1 MTKQSF
7 MKGAMI
13 LLIAGII
20 NRLLGFV
27 PRIALPRIIGAE
39 GVGIYQLGYP
49 FLSVML
55 TIVIGGI
62 PLAVAKWI
70 AEAESQGDHRR
81 VKHIFRTAMLL
92 TVSLSLALTLLLL
105 LFAPLISSHVLP
117 DARVYQTFLCMTP
130 LVIIIGISSV
140 YRAYFQGM
148 QNMIPT
154 AVSQVTETIIR
165 IIIALVLA
173 AALLPFGLQWAAAGA
188 MLGTVAGE
196 IAGLAVTLYHYRK
209 ERRSKRFMEASAEAE
224 ANDQPNVNKHAWSK
238 RERPTPVLQRL
249 LKISVPVTAS
259 RLVGSLSYLFETI
272 LTNRSLAAAG
282 IVVGVATS
290 QYGALQGMVVPLIL
304 LPTALTYSLSVSL
317 IPSLSEAAARDDYA
331 LIQKRLLQSLRLSL
345 VSGAP
350 FVVIMT
356 LFAEP
361 LCRLIY
367 NHPDIAPM
375 LQLIAPFGLFI
386 YLQGPFQAALQAL
399 DKPGTALLNT
409 FIGAVIKLI
418 LIVQLASKPEL
429 GIYGAAIA
437 ICVNIAIVTALHG
450 WSVARSVGFRLP
462 YLDYI
467 KVCAAMTVMGAFAL
481 WLMNNAWLPH
491 EALNVMLA
499 SFGGLMI
506 YLVIMMIT
514 GIINRS
520 DLPRLPL
527 IGRLFKS

>member
-92 TVSLSLALTLLLL
+92 TVSLSIVLTLLLL

-130 LVIIIGISSV
+130 LVVIIGISSV

-154 AVSQVTETIIR
+154 AVSQVIETVIR
-165 IIIALVLA
+165 IIIALTLA
-173 AALLPFGLQWAAAGA
+173 AALLPYGLEWAAAGA

-209 ERRSKRFMEASAEAE
+209 DRRTKRAFESAENEEPPATKPTPLSF
-224 ANDQPNVNKHAWSK
+224 NT
-238 RERPTPVLQRL
+238 RPAPVLQRL

-290 QYGALQGMVVPLIL
+290 QYGALQGMIVPLIL

-317 IPSLSEAAARDDYA
+317 IPSLSEAAARGDYA

-350 FVVIMT
+350 FVVVMT

-361 LCRLIY
+361 LCRMIY
-367 NHPDIAPM
+367 NHPDVAPM
-375 LQLIAPFGLFI
+375 LRLIAPFGLFI

-437 ICVNIAIVTALHG
+437 ICANIAIVTALHG
-450 WSVARSVGFRLP
+450 WSVARSVGFHLP

-481 WLMNNAWLPH
+481 WLMNSAWLPL
-491 EALNVMLA
+491 ESLNVMLA
-499 SFGGLMI
+499 SFGGLLI
-506 YLVIMMIT
+506 YLIIMMFT
-514 GIINRS
+514 GIIGRQ
-520 DLPRLPL
+520 DLLRLPL
-527 IGRLFKS
+527 IGRLFK